1 MSDRQIQPVR
11 RDLQLIR
18 QGRPRSLWSQ
28 VWTVALQPNTFFQTL
43 PQAQSGSRQW
53 FWVAVLILALTGFS
67 AVRQEALRGGSTTTP
82 DFSGPPVTDFGDPF
96 SGGGSGGSGDF
107 SGLPGPIPGGDTGG
121 LPTIPEPSGGGDI
134 ASTWVTALISGSHIV
149 LGWAI
154 LSILLCEVSL
164 FNGVRPN
171 IGQNIQ
177 IAIWAT
183 VPLGI
188 MAGLQLVYYAA
199 GGQPGTDGIAGLL
212 PLWSGYDQQ
221 PQFFRSLLLSLTSR
235 GTLFWLWSLVLLY
248 IAARVALQGK
258 HWAIIP
264 VVLAWVVIL
273 TVVPVL
279 TGAVAA
285 PEVASSDSS
294 DFPPIVDDLSPDAL
308 PTQAVLPGEDLGM
321 TPESADFGPT
331 PEGLD
336 IVLPETT
343 PEPGSDADADAS
355 STMPPTPAIL
365 KPGSAI
371 IVTVPPGSP

>member
-1 MSDRQIQPVR
+1 MTDRQIQPVR
-11 RDLQLIR
+11 QDLQLVR

-28 VWTVALQPNTFFQTL
+28 VWTVALQPNTFFQAL
-43 PQAQSGSRQW
+43 PQVQSSNRQW

-67 AVRQEALRGGSTTTP
+67 AVRQEALRGGSTTTS
-82 DFSGPPVTDFGDPF
+82 DFSPAPVTDFGDPF
-96 SGGGSGGSGDF
+96 GGGGGSSSDF
-107 SGLPGPIPGGDTGG
+107 SGLPGEFPGSDTGG
-121 LPTIPEPSGGGDI
+121 IPTIPDTSGSSDT
-134 ASTWVTALISGSHIV
+134 ASTWVTALISGSHII

-171 IGQNIQ
+171 LGQNIQ
-177 IAIWAT
+177 IAIWTT

-212 PLWSGYDQQ
+212 PLWSGYNQQ
-221 PQFFRSLLLSLTSR
+221 PQFLRSLLLSLTSR
-235 GTLFWLWSLVLLY
+235 GTLFWLWSLALIY
-248 IAARVALQGK
+248 IAARATLQGK

-264 VVLAWVVIL
+264 VVLAWVIIL

-279 TGAVAA
+279 TGAIVA
-285 PEVASSDSS
+285 PEVVSNDSG
-294 DFPPIVDDLSPDAL
+294 DFPPIIDDLPSDVL
-308 PTQAVLPGEDLGM
+308 PTQAVLPGEDLGL
-321 TPESADFGPT
+321 TPESAELGPT
-331 PEGLD
+331 PEGLE
-336 IVLPETT
+336 IILPEATL
-343 PEPGSDADADAS
+343 EPGSGAS
-355 STMPPTPAIL
+355 AEVTSTMPPTPEIL

>member
-28 VWTVALQPNTFFQTL
+28 VWTVALQPNTFFQAL
-43 PQAQSGSRQW
+43 PQAQSSRQW
-53 FWVAVLILALTGFS
+53 FWVAALILALTGFS

-82 DFSGPPVTDFGDPF
+82 DFSAPPVTDFGGPAG
-96 SGGGSGGSGDF
+96 GGGSSDL

-121 LPTIPEPSGGGDI
+121 IPTVPDTSGGSTNT
-134 ASTWVTALISGSHIV
+134 ASTWVTALISGSHII

-154 LSILLCEVSL
+154 LSVLLCEVSL

-171 IGQNIQ
+171 LGQNIQ
-177 IAIWAT
+177 IAIWTT

-221 PQFFRSLLLSLTSR
+221 PQFLRSLLLSLTSR
-235 GTLFWLWSLVLLY
+235 GTLFWLWSLVLIY

-273 TVVPVL
+273 AVVPVL
-279 TGAVAA
+279 TGAIAA
-285 PEVASSDSS
+285 PEVAPSQNS
-294 DFPPIVDDLSPDAL
+294 DFPPIVDDLPPDVL
-308 PTQAVLPGEDLGM
+308 PTQAVLPGEDLGL
-321 TPESADFGPT
+321 TPENADFGPT
-331 PEGLD
+331 PEGVD
-336 IVLPETT
+336 ILLPQTT
-343 PEPGSDADADAS
+343 PEPGGDAAAEPT
-355 STMPPTPAIL
+355 STMPPTPEIL

-371 IVTVPPGSP
+371 VSTVPPGSP

>member
-1 MSDRQIQPVR
+1 MTDRQIQPVR

-28 VWTVALQPNTFFQTL
+28 VWTVALQPNAFFQAL
-43 PQAQSGSRQW
+43 PQTQSSSRQW
-53 FWVAVLILALTGFS
+53 FWVALLILALTGFS

-82 DFSGPPVTDFGDPF
+82 DFSAPPVTDFGDPF
-96 SGGGSGGSGDF
+96 SGGGSSSDL

-121 LPTIPEPSGGGDI
+121 LPTPSQPSGSGDT
-134 ASTWVTALISGSHIV
+134 ASTWVTALISGSHII

-171 IGQNIQ
+171 LGQNIQ
-177 IAIWAT
+177 IAIWTT

-221 PQFFRSLLLSLTSR
+221 PQFLRSLLLSLTSR
-235 GTLFWLWSLVLLY
+235 GTLFWLWSLMLIY
-248 IAARVALQGK
+248 IAARTALQGK

-273 TVVPVL
+273 SVVPVL
-279 TGAVAA
+279 TGAIAA
-285 PEVASSDSS
+285 PGAAPSDTG
-294 DFPPIVDDLSPDAL
+294 DFPPIVDDLPPDGL
-308 PTQAVLPGEDLGM
+308 PTQAVLPGEDLGL

-331 PEGLD
+331 PEGGNIL
-336 IVLPETT
+336 LPETP
-343 PEPGSDADADAS
+343 PEPGSDTSAEAT
-355 STMPPTPAIL
+355 STMPPTPEIL
-365 KPGSAI
+365 RPGSAI
-371 IVTVPPGSP
+371 IVTMPPGSP

>member
-28 VWTVALQPNTFFQTL
+28 VWTVALQPTAFFQAL
-43 PQAQSGSRQW
+43 PQTPSSSRQW
-53 FWVAVLILALTGFS
+53 FWVAVLILVLTGFS
-67 AVRQEALRGGSTTTP
+67 AVRQEALRGGSDTTT
-82 DFSGPPVTDFGDPF
+82 DFSSAPLPGFSDPF
-96 SGGGSGGSGDF
+96 SGGGSSSDL
-107 SGLPGPIPGGDTGG
+107 SGLPGQFPGEGPTSPIVPDT
-121 LPTIPEPSGGGDI
+121 SGSSDT
-134 ASTWVTALISGSHIV
+134 ASTWVTALISGSHII

-164 FNGVRPN
+164 FNGVSPN
-171 IGQNIQ
+171 LGQNIQ
-177 IAIWAT
+177 IAIWTT

-221 PQFFRSLLLSLTSR
+221 PQFVRSLLLSLASR
-235 GTLFWLWSLVLLY
+235 TTLFWLWSLVLVY
-248 IAARVALQGK
+248 IAARIALQGK

-279 TGAVAA
+279 TGAIAA
-285 PEVASSDSS
+285 PEVAPGQSSDL
-294 DFPPIVDDLSPDAL
+294 PPIIDDLPPDVL
-308 PTQAVLPGEDLGM
+308 PTQAVLPGEDFGTM
-321 TPESADFGPT
+321 PENPDFGPT
-331 PEGLD
+331 PEGAEL
-336 IVLPETT
+336 ILPEAT
-343 PEPGSDADADAS
+343 PEAGGSAA
-355 STMPPTPAIL
+355 TMPPTPEIL